1 MNSNKPITLPAEGSI
16 NRQTCIILAIL
27 GSVFCA
33 LFLVAELLFWKMIPI
48 LRSFFPSQLSPKP
61 LPVLEHDRFDFP
73 LFSIGAPDG
82 PDWMY
87 LPVQTGIAFEWQEP
101 SYNRL
106 TVANAW
112 SVALST
118 TTNYSKK
125 EFLEYAC
132 AYRIGPPENDRYTEQ
147 QKDCDWWRKSTFDCV
162 RLHALYIENKDSP
175 SSSPLILDNYT
186 LACRHPDF
194 YNAVIFLDYSQQG
207 PEGGIEE
214 NVSQQADAFF
224 TGLGMNFPLGTPPAV
239 FEYETSQE
247 IQTSEPGT
255 NLAYRRPVRV
265 SRELIDFPAV
275 MAVDGID
282 TNWWGAGAR
291 PPQWIEIDLGENYV
305 IREVQLLISQS
316 PAGRTIHQVLARGV
330 ATGDEYLLV
339 HTFDGVTSDSQS
351 LIFELPEVLRG
362 ARYIRIETTY
372 TPSWVG
378 WREIKVIA
386 GE

>member
-1 MNSNKPITLPAEGSI
+1 MEPNESVISPAKG
-16 NRQTCIILAIL
+16 NVDRQACIILAIL
-27 GSVFCA
+27 GSVLCI
-33 LFLVAELLFWKMIPI
+33 LLLVLGVLVWSVMPM
-48 LRSFFPSQLSPKP
+48 LYSVFPTQVPPQS
-61 LPVLEHDRFDFP
+61 VLEHERFQFP
-73 LFSIGAPDG
+73 LFSIDAPDG
-82 PDWMY
+82 PGWTYM
-87 LPVQTGIAFEWQEP
+87 LLKNGISFESQETLDK
-101 SYNRL
+101 RK

-112 SVALST
+112 LIMLEP

-125 EFLEYAC
+125 QFLEYAC
-132 AYRIGPPENDRYTEQ
+132 ASQIRLPQENQYLEQ
-147 QKDCDWWRKSTFDCV
+147 QKDCDWWRKSAFDCV

-207 PEGGIEE
+207 PEESME
-214 NVSQQADAFF
+214 QNLSQQADMFF
-224 TGLGMNFPLGTPPAV
+224 ESMGMNFPLGTPPAV
-239 FEYETSQE
+239 FEYETSRE
-247 IQTSEPGT
+247 IQISEPGT
-255 NLAYRRPVRV
+255 NLAYRKPVRV

-275 MAVDGID
+275 MAVDGIN

-305 IREVQLLISQS
+305 ISEVQLLISQS

-330 ATGDEYLLV
+330 ATGDEYVLV

-351 LIFELPEVLRG
+351 LIFELSEALRG
-362 ARYIRIETTY
+362 VRYIRIETTY